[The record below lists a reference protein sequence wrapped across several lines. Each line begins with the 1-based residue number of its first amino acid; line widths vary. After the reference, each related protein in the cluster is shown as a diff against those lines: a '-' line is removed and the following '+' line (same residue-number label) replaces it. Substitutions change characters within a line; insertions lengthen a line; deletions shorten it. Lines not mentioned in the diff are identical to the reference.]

1 MKIVKENE
9 FKEEIGSGVVL
20 VDFFAT
26 WCMPC
31 RMMAQILEDV
41 AEELGDKAKIIKV
54 DVDESPNLAKQFG
67 VMSIPTLV
75 IFKDGAEQEK
85 HIGVWQ
91 YEDCT
96 DAIKK
101 YL

>member
-9 FKEEIGSGVVL
+9 FKEETGSGVVL

-41 AEELGDKAKIIKV
+41 AEELAGKAKIIKV

-75 IFKDGAEQEK
+75 IFKDEAEQEK

>member
-1 MKIVKENE
+1 MKIIKENE
-9 FKEEIGSGVVL
+9 FENETKNGVVL

-31 RMMAQILEDV
+31 RMMGQILEEV
-41 AEELGDKAKIIKV
+41 AEEEKQVNFVKV
-54 DVDESPNLAKQFG
+54 DVDENPNLARSFG

-75 IFKDGAEQEK
+75 IFKDGKAQEK
-85 HIGVWQ
+85 HIGLWQ
-91 YEDCT
+91 AEELKS
-96 DAIKK
+96 ALKK

>member
-9 FKEEIGSGVVL
+9 FKEETGSGVVL

-91 YEDCT
+91 YEDCAN
-96 DAIKK
+96 AIKK

>member
-9 FKEEIGSGVVL
+9 FKEETGSGVVL

-54 DVDESPNLAKQFG
+54 DVDEGPNLAKQFG

>member
-9 FKEEIGSGVVL
+9 FKEETGSGVVL

-41 AEELGDKAKIIKV
+41 AEELAGKAKIIKV

>member
-54 DVDESPNLAKQFG
+54 DVDESSNLAKQFG

>member
-9 FKEEIGSGVVL
+9 FKEETGSGVVL

-41 AEELGDKAKIIKV
+41 AEELAGKAKIIKV

-75 IFKDGAEQEK
+75 IFKDGEEQEK

-91 YEDCT
+91 HEDCT

>member
-75 IFKDGAEQEK
+75 IFKNGVEQEK

>member
-75 IFKDGAEQEK
+75 IFKDGEEQEK

>member
-9 FKEEIGSGVVL
+9 FKEETGSGVVL

-85 HIGVWQ
+85 HIGVCQ

>member
-1 MKIVKENE
+1 MKQINE
-9 FKEEIGSGVVL
+9 QEFEKVTKSGVVL

-31 RMMAQILEDV
+31 RMMSQILEGV
-41 AEELGDKAKIIKV
+41 ASEIAGKAEIYKV
-54 DVDESPNLAKQFG
+54 DVDECENLARQFG

-75 IFKDGAEQEK
+75 LFKDGQVVEK
-85 HIGVWQ
+85 HVGVMQ
-91 YEDCT
+91 QADCVN
-96 DAIKK
+96 AIKK

>member
-9 FKEEIGSGVVL
+9 FKEETGSGVVL

-41 AEELGDKAKIIKV
+41 AEELAGKAKIIKV

-75 IFKDGAEQEK
+75 IFKDGEEQEK

>member
-9 FKEEIGSGVVL
+9 FKEETGSGVVL

-41 AEELGDKAKIIKV
+41 AEELAGKAKIIKV

-96 DAIKK
+96 EAIKK

>member
-9 FKEEIGSGVVL
+9 FKEETGSGVVL

-75 IFKDGAEQEK
+75 IFKDEAEQEK

>member
-9 FKEEIGSGVVL
+9 FKEETGSGVVL
-20 VDFFAT
+20 VDFFAA

-41 AEELGDKAKIIKV
+41 AEELAGKAKIIKV

>member
-9 FKEEIGSGVVL
+9 FKEETGSGVVL

>member
-9 FKEEIGSGVVL
+9 FKEETGSGVVL

-54 DVDESPNLAKQFG
+54 DVDESSNLAKQFG